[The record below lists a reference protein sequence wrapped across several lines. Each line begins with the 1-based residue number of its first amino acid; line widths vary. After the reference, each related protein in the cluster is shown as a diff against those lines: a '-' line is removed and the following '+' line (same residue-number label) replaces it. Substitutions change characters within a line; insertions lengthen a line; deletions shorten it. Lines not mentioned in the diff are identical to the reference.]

1 MIDFSIIIPAKNEE
15 INLAHCLDSI
25 NAVKFDHNRFEVLV
39 VDNGSA
45 DRTVDVANEK
55 GATVFV
61 QPGLTISGLRN
72 FGARQANGK
81 VLVFLD
87 ADCTVMQNWLDVA
100 AGYIGDRGLACFGSP
115 PVVPV
120 DATWVQKT
128 WFSIRKR
135 KNPVEDVEWLESMN
149 MFVPQEIFLAVDG
162 FNERLVTCEDYDL
175 SIRLLKSGRIL
186 ADQRIIV
193 VHHGEARD
201 LAHFFR
207 KERWRATSNRER
219 LVSRDFNLQEL
230 PSLVLPIIYCLLAL
244 VCLLY
249 LFLFGLFDGSRINT
263 GLVFLLL
270 LWQMPLLFLSFWKIR
285 QQFCIVAGLQLYVL
299 LNVYFFA
306 RGLALMRKR

>member
-15 INLAHCLDSI
+15 INIAHCLDSI

-39 VDNGSA
+39 VDNGSN
-45 DRTVDVANEK
+45 DRTVDVASEK

-72 FGARQANGK
+72 FGARYASGK

-87 ADCTVMQNWLDVA
+87 ADCTVMQNWLDAA
-100 AGYIGDRGLACFGSP
+100 AGYIGDHNLACFGSP
-115 PVVPV
+115 PVVPD

-128 WFSIRKR
+128 WYSIRKK
-135 KNPVEDVEWLESMN
+135 KNPVEEVEWLESMN
-149 MFVPQEIFLAVDG
+149 MFVSRETFLAVDG

-175 SIRLLKSGRIL
+175 SIRLQKHGRIL
-186 ADQRIIV
+186 ADQLIMA

-207 KERWRATSNRER
+207 KERWRATSNRVR
-219 LVSRDFNLQEL
+219 LVNRDFNLREL

-244 VCLLY
+244 VFVVY
-249 LFLFGLFDGSRINT
+249 VFVFGLFDGNRINT
-263 GLVFLLL
+263 TGVYLLL

-285 QQFCIVAGLQLYVL
+285 QQFCFFTGLQLYVL
-299 LNVYFFA
+299 LNVYFMA
-306 RGLALMRKR
+306 RGLACLRKS